1 VLRILFISTYPP
13 QECGIATYTRALVR
27 GVEEDNGGAECTVVV
42 PENGDFPVQA
52 RKKIVHVV
60 RNGGPYSY
68 AQAAKWINNSACDVV
83 WLQHEF
89 GLFSGKWGK
98 DIVTLC
104 RHLRKP
110 LVTTLHTV
118 MHDPEP
124 DAREIT
130 RQLAQMSSAVM
141 VMANTAVK
149 ILRTRYKVNPAKLFV
164 VPHGTPDVR
173 FVPSSQADKG
183 EYSGHTLLST
193 FGLISRG
200 KGLENAISALPAVV
214 TEFPEVK
221 YLVIGQTHPKVL
233 LEEGESYRESLV
245 KLAEDLG
252 VSAHVEFANRYMDLQ
267 ELLDYLRI
275 TDVYVTPYIGKEQIV
290 SGALAYAVACG
301 KAIVSTPYRYATEVL
316 ADGRGL
322 LVDFR
327 DRKGMAEGIL
337 TLLRNPGLKDY
348 IETRCYAYGRS
359 MTWQQ
364 VGAQHIQWARNVAA
378 ERRALLAK
386 QELASLRISAPV
398 ITRSQAS

>member
-1 VLRILFISTYPP
+1 VLKILFISTYPP

-27 GVEEDNGGAECTVVV
+27 GVEEYNGGVECAIAV
-42 PENGDFPVQA
+42 PENGGFPVEA
-52 RKKIVHVV
+52 RKKIVHVI

-68 AQAAKWINNSACDVV
+68 AQAARWINNSSYDVV

-89 GLFSGKWGK
+89 GLFAGKWGR

-110 LVTTLHTV
+110 LITTLHTV
-118 MHDPEP
+118 MHDPDP
-124 DAREIT
+124 DARDIT
-130 RQLAQMSSAVM
+130 RQLVQMSSAVM

-164 VPHGTPDVR
+164 VPHGTPDVP
-173 FVPSSQADKG
+173 FVPSRKADKG
-183 EYSGHTLLST
+183 EYAGHTLLST

-200 KGLENAISALPAVV
+200 KGLENAISALPTVV
-214 TEFPEVK
+214 AKFPEVK
-221 YLVIGQTHPKVL
+221 YLIIGETHPKVL

-252 VSAHVEFANRYMDLQ
+252 VSGHVEFLNRYMDLQ

-301 KAIVSTPYRYATEVL
+301 KAIVSTPYRYAAEVL

-322 LVDFR
+322 LVDFG
-327 DRKGMAEGIL
+327 DSKGMAEGVL
-337 TLLRNPGLKDY
+337 TLLRNPELKQD
-348 IETRCYAYGRS
+348 IEARCYAYGRS

-364 VGAQHIQWARNVAA
+364 VGAQHIRWARNVVA

-386 QELASLRISAPV
+386 QQLTPLHISAPV

>member
-1 VLRILFISTYPP
+1 MLKILFISTYPP

-27 GVEEDNGGAECTVVV
+27 GVEEENGGAECSVVV
-42 PENGDFPVQA
+42 PENGEFPVQA
-52 RKKIVHVV
+52 RKKIVHVI

-68 AQAAKWINNSACDVV
+68 AQAAQWINNSGCDVV

-89 GLFSGKWGK
+89 GLFTGKWGR
-98 DIVTLC
+98 DVVTLC
-104 RHLRKP
+104 RHIRKP

-118 MHDPEP
+118 MHDPPPE
-124 DAREIT
+124 AREIT
-130 RQLAQMSSAVM
+130 RQIVQMSSAVM

-149 ILRTRYKVNPAKLFV
+149 ILRTRYKVNPAKLFM

-183 EYSGHTLLST
+183 EYEGHTLMST

-214 TEFPEVK
+214 AEFPQVK
-221 YLVIGQTHPKVL
+221 YLIIGQTHPKVL
-233 LEEGESYRESLV
+233 LEEGESYRESLA

-252 VSAHVEFANRYMDLQ
+252 VSAHVEFANRYMDLR

-301 KAIVSTPYRYATEVL
+301 KAIVSTPYRYAAEVL

-327 DRKGMAEGIL
+327 DSKGMAEGVL
-337 TLLRNPGLKDY
+337 TLLRNPGLKQD
-348 IETRCYAYGRS
+348 IEVSCYAYGRS

-364 VGAQHIQWARNVAA
+364 VGAQHIRWARNVVV

-386 QELASLRISAPV
+386 QELASLHISAPV

>member
-1 VLRILFISTYPP
+1 MLRILFVSTYPP

-27 GVEEDNGGAECTVVV
+27 GVEEDNGGAECMIAV
-42 PENGDFPVQA
+42 PENGGFPVQA

-60 RNGGPYSY
+60 RNRGPYAY
-68 AQAAKWINNSACDVV
+68 AQAAKWINESSCDVV

-89 GLFSGKWGK
+89 GIFTGKCGR

-118 MHDPEP
+118 MYDPQPEEK
-124 DAREIT
+124 EIT
-130 RQLAQMSSAVM
+130 RQLVQMSSAVM
-141 VMANTAVK
+141 VMANAAVK

-173 FVPSSQADKG
+173 FVPSSRADKG
-183 EYSGHTLLST
+183 KYAGHTLLST

-200 KGLENAISALPAVV
+200 KGLENAIAALPTVAAK
-214 TEFPEVK
+214 FPEVK
-221 YLVIGQTHPKVL
+221 YLIIGQTHPKVL
-233 LEEGESYRESLV
+233 LNEGESYRESLV
-245 KLAEDLG
+245 RLAEDLG
-252 VSAHVEFANRYMDLQ
+252 VSAHVEFVNRYMGLQ

-301 KAIVSTPYRYATEVL
+301 KAIVSTPYRYASEVL
-316 ADGRGL
+316 GDGRGL

-327 DRKGMAEGIL
+327 DSEGMAKAVL
-337 TLLRNPGLKDY
+337 TLLRNPELKES
-348 IETRCYAYGRS
+348 IETRSYAFGRN

-364 VGAQHIQWARNVAA
+364 VGAQHIHWARNVVV
-378 ERRALLAK
+378 ERRALVA
-386 QELASLRISAPV
+386 QEELVSLRMPASV
-398 ITRSQAS
+398 TRSQAS